1 MYQVEDLIVYGAE
14 GVCKVAAIGPLA
26 IHGAQKG
33 VEYYTLSPLYRDG
46 TIFIPV
52 DTTVFTRPI
61 ITREEAENL
70 IDQIPQVP
78 EEVYE
83 NSNPRMLNEHYQEYL
98 KSHDCL
104 DLVRLIRAIYAK
116 GRNVAE
122 KGRHLG
128 QADERT
134 IKRAEDM
141 LHGELAA
148 ALDIPVDQ
156 VKDYIISRIEG
167 ASRINLCQ

>member
-1 MYQVEDLIVYGAE
+1 MYQVGDLIVYGAE
-14 GVCKVAAIGPLA
+14 GVCEVVSIGPLA
-26 IHGAQKG
+26 IRGAQKG
-33 VEYYTLSPLYRDG
+33 IEYYTLSPLYRDG

-52 DTTVFTRPI
+52 NTTVFTRPI
-61 ITREEAENL
+61 ISKEEAEDL

-83 NSNPRMLNEHYQEYL
+83 NSNPRMLNEHYQMYL
-98 KSHDCL
+98 KSHECL

-116 GRNVAE
+116 GRNIAE

-128 QADERT
+128 QVDERT

-167 ASRINLCQ
+167 ASRVNSCQ